1 MSDAPKPAVP
11 VGVPVCLDVN
21 LFCADPVALMA
32 FYRAVLGLPEN
43 EAARSPIY
51 CALRLGEAE
60 LGFNK
65 TDAYALLDLADR
77 VPSDKGIRAYATF
90 VFARA
95 EEIETVAARVAAAG
109 GRVIKGPYRTYYGAW
124 QIVAED
130 PEGNVFRLNH
140 RG

>member
-1 MSDAPKPAVP
+1 VSLLA
-11 VGVPVCLDVN
+11 LDVN
-21 LFCADPVALMA
+21 LFCADPVGLMD
-32 FYRAVLGLPEN
+32 FYRQLLGLPEN

-51 CALRLGEAE
+51 RALRLGEAE

-77 VPSDKGIRAYATF
+77 VPGDAGIRAFPTF
-90 VFARA
+90 V
-95 EEIETVAARVAAAG
+95 VAAESDIEALAARIAPLG

-124 QIVAED
+124 QVVAED
-130 PEGNVFRLNH
+130 PEANVFRLNH

>member
-1 MSDAPKPAVP
+1 MSDMPGSAIP
-11 VGVPVCLDVN
+11 VGVDVN
-21 LFCADPVALMA
+21 LFCADPVALME
-32 FYRAVLGLPEN
+32 FYRAILGLPEN

-51 CALRLGEAE
+51 RALRLGEAE

-77 VPSDKGIRAYATF
+77 VPGDNGIRAYATF
-90 VFARA
+90 VFSRSD
-95 EEIETVAARVAAAG
+95 EIEIAAARIGEFG

>member
-1 MSDAPKPAVP
+1 VTVLAV
-11 VGVPVCLDVN
+11 DVN
-21 LFCADPVALMA
+21 LFCREPVTLMD
-32 FYRAVLGLPEN
+32 FYRDLLGLPEN

-51 CALRLGEAE
+51 RALRLGQAE

-65 TDAYALLDLADR
+65 TDAYEVLGLGDR
-77 VPSDKGIRAYATF
+77 MPGDAGVRAYPTF
-90 VFARA
+90 VLNN
-95 EEIETVAARVAAAG
+95 ELDVEILGTRVGLLG
-109 GRVIKGPYRTYYGAW
+109 GRVVKGPYRTYYGAW

>member
-1 MSDAPKPAVP
+1 MLRA
-11 VGVPVCLDVN
+11 LDVN
-21 LFCADPVALMA
+21 LFCADPVALMG
-32 FYRAVLGLPEN
+32 FYRDLLGLPEQ

-51 CALRLGEAE
+51 RALRLGEAE

-77 VPSDKGIRAYATF
+77 VPGDRGIHAYPTF
-90 VFARA
+90 VVT
-95 EEIETVAARVAAAG
+95 EEAQIGTLAARIADLG
-109 GRVIKGPYRTYYGAW
+109 GRVVKGPYRTYYGAW
-124 QIVAED
+124 QVVAED